1 MIRGIAAAASDP
13 AAAEAARE
21 ALAAGGS
28 AADALIAGFLAAAG
42 ARPGL
47 LLSPTV
53 ALVAGVGVGARV
65 FDGRAAQPGRGA
77 PRPRGF
83 VDVAS
88 VPDAARVAVPR
99 SLGLL
104 SLLHNYVG
112 RARMREL
119 ARAGIAAAEQ
129 AGAKARAA
137 VIRQVGA
144 SGAAALQ
151 GRDVTRALLAAGGV
165 VAGGALTEQDLAE
178 ALPADAEAAALE
190 LGAGED
196 SGSGADVVTALRP
209 PWPSGAEAR
218 LAEAIVACDG
228 RGMLAALACSPAD
241 DGIPL
246 PELEL
251 SLGRD
256 AVPVRRGVPRVSPGT
271 PLPAAAPIAVLLR
284 GRFAAAVGFDGLAAI
299 DGDALRAVT
308 GRLALES
315 GWDASLEARLA
326 ELRAQTGARR
336 VIAAVRDGQDA
347 RACYSETP

>member
-1 MIRGIAAAASDP
+1 MIRGTAAAASDP
-13 AAAEAARE
+13 AAAEAAR
-21 ALAAGGS
+21 AVLAAGGS

-42 ARPGL
+42 ARPGV

-53 ALVAGVGVGARV
+53 AIVAGVGVGARV

-77 PRPRGF
+77 ARPRGF

-99 SLGLL
+99 ALGLL
-104 SLLHNYVG
+104 SLLHNYMG

-119 ARAGIAAAEQ
+119 ARAGVAAAEQ

-137 VIRQVGA
+137 LIRQVGA

-151 GRDVTRALLAAGGV
+151 GRELTRALLAAGGG
-165 VAGGALTEQDLAE
+165 VAGGALTEDDLAE
-178 ALPADAEAAALE
+178 ALPADAEAGALE
-190 LGAGED
+190 LGEASGGAG
-196 SGSGADVVTALRP
+196 VVTALRP
-209 PWPSGAEAR
+209 PWPIGAEAR
-218 LAEAIVACDG
+218 VAEAIVACDG

-299 DGDALRAVT
+299 DGDALRTVA

-315 GWDASLEARLA
+315 GWDASLEARIA
-326 ELRAQTGARR
+326 ELREQTGARR

-347 RACYSETP
+347 RACYSEAP